1 MDATELLTYL
11 RIIGKR
17 LWLILLL
24 VVVTVAVIVAM
35 VVTEPPV
42 YRATV
47 RLQVIASDPLFSPTG
62 TASYESLISAR
73 DDFVGALSSPQV
85 AWETVGDLELGMD
98 ALGLLS
104 HVAIAKDDVYV
115 TVNVEA
121 ETPEMA
127 FQIAETHVNN
137 ALDYY
142 RAERARPAQVFRTFL
157 AAQLKEEKQVLSEA
171 NNELLNFR
179 LKNNIV
185 RPDNEALS
193 YQAMV
198 RDLQLERDRTEIEAI
213 RAEAVAKE
221 LEVKAQDAAAKADEA
236 QKREASGTAT
246 YYTNL
251 AQRYAAQL
259 LDHEITAIA
268 ARAAIAK
275 YDQLIAEKRAQMLT
289 LIQLDDV
296 YGSLSAAV
304 SRIEANY
311 NFLLSKD
318 NEARLRESQANSV
331 GFIDILEPAR
341 YPDQQAA
348 SKLPRLVFIGVVVSL
363 LSGIILAFLLE
374 FVESLGQSAAAGARE
389 P

>member
-1 MDATELLTYL
+1 MDVTELLTYL

-62 TASYESLISAR
+62 TASYQDLIDAR
-73 DDFVGALSSPQV
+73 DDFVGALSSTQV
-85 AWETVGDLELGMD
+85 AWETVSDLELGID
-98 ALGLLS
+98 AISLLS
-104 HVAIAKDDVYV
+104 HVAISKEDVYV

-127 FQIAETHVNN
+127 FQIAETHVNK
-137 ALDYY
+137 ALEYY
-142 RAERARPAQVFRTFL
+142 RAERARPAQVFRNFL
-157 AAQLKEEKQVLSEA
+157 AAQLKEEGRVLSEA
-171 NNELLNFR
+171 NSELLQFR

-193 YQAMV
+193 YQAMI

-221 LEVKAQDAAAKADEA
+221 MEIKAQDAAAKADEA
-236 QKREASGTAT
+236 AKREASGTAT

-259 LDHEITAIA
+259 LEYEISAIA
-268 ARAAIAK
+268 ARAAIAR
-275 YDQLIAEKRAQMLT
+275 YDQLIAEKKAQMLS
-289 LIQLDDV
+289 LIQLGDV
-296 YGSLSAAV
+296 YSSLSAAV

-374 FVESLGQSAAAGARE
+374 FVESLGQPVTPGTRE